1 MATSD
6 PTANRTN
13 TEDGAGAGGT
23 DRWARTVELRS
34 TRAHGRRTLVKL
46 LDAAVAEFA
55 AYGYHGARMARIA
68 KRAGTAHGTIYVY
81 FEDKD
86 DLLSALYD
94 DVKMELEPKLG
105 SMPALE
111 PGPEG
116 FKAVHDWT
124 SQVCA
129 SLQRHGAVLQAITEA
144 LSDEQETKAGRV
156 AMRTLAQVV
165 AHSADR
171 IRATGT
177 TGVDPAIAALCIH
190 ALIEGAN
197 RSVMRGELLISMDE
211 LVTGLSEFIHHS
223 VFAAPRSKAAS
234 P

>member
-1 MATSD
+1 VATVDGTTKSTD
-6 PTANRTN
+6 VGDRGAAGRT
-13 TEDGAGAGGT
+13 E
-23 DRWARTVELRS
+23 RWARTVELRS

-94 DVKMELEPKLG
+94 DVKMELDPALA
-105 SMPALE
+105 SMPLLE

-116 FKAVHDWT
+116 FKSVEDWT
-124 SQVCA
+124 RQVCA
-129 SLQRHGAVLQAITEA
+129 VLQRHGAVLQAITEA
-144 LSDEQETKAGRV
+144 LSDEEETSAGRM
-156 AMRTLAQVV
+156 AMRTLAQAVSR
-165 AHSADR
+165 SADR

-177 TGVDPAIAALCIH
+177 TGIDPAIAALSIH

-197 RSVMRGELLISMDE
+197 RSMMRGELLISLDE

-223 VFAAPRSKAAS
+223 VFAAPLTKEADS
-234 P
+234 